1 LVKKGTE
8 RIALPDME
16 ARTVAEAFIN
26 TFVCR
31 FGVPLQIDTDQGRNF
46 ESKFIA
52 DLCTLLE
59 IEKTRATPMRPQANG
74 KVERFNR
81 TLISML
87 RSYCKYQ
94 QNCWDEYL
102 QKAMIAYRS
111 SVQSISDFRPKKMV
125 FGREIKLPL
134 QAAVGI
140 PAPET
145 DVRDLDRYVQCLKS
159 KLKGVHNLA
168 RGNLKTAVVYQKK
181 RYDSNCKRKTYKPGQ
196 IVWLH
201 DPARKPG
208 ICLKLQN
215 KWNGPFLITKIL
227 DDLVCLV
234 KQASRSKPKADHADR
249 LYPYSGNRIPS
260 WILKNR
266 TLYM

>member
-1 LVKKGTE
+1 
-8 RIALPDME
+8 ME

-111 SVQSISDFRPKKMV
+111 SVQRISDFRPKKMV

-215 KWNGPFLITKIL
+215 KSNGPFLITKIL